1 MKRYLL
7 YVLTLLIIGFYSCKI
22 NYSFTGA
29 SIPIGA
35 KTVSIIDFPNMA
47 PLVNPLLTNTFTEAL
62 RNKFM
67 RETSLQLV
75 TYDGDLHFEGTI
87 TEYNTRPMNIQAGTD
102 EAAQNRLTIGVK
114 VKFINTIE
122 PNSSFEASFSQFA
135 EYDSDRN
142 FQEVENVLVDEVVEK
157 LITDIFNKAV
167 VNW

>member
-7 YVLTLLIIGFYSCKI
+7 YIPTLLIISFYGCKI

-29 SIPIGA
+29 SIPVGA
-35 KTVSIIDFPNMA
+35 KTVSVTDFQNMA

-62 RNKFM
+62 RDKFM
-67 RETSLQLV
+67 RETSLQIV
-75 TYDGDLHFEGTI
+75 TYSGDLHFEGTI

-122 PNSSFEASFSQFA
+122 PNSSFETSFSQFA
-135 EYDSDRN
+135 EYNSDQN
-142 FQEVENVLVDEVVEK
+142 FQDVENALVDEIVEK